1 MIDVASLACRSCITV
16 YARRRLCAGCSLPKS
31 TTARSQHSR
40 LGRIVRLYGQ
50 QPAAKTRHN
59 TGPHS
64 TVACSM
70 SPSQRLLSISY
81 RFVWLA
87 LLMAASRSSLNT
99 GHSHERQNVAQ
110 TDTLNKGITESC
122 HYPLWPYVPRL
133 DSWVENGAAFCSKSL
148 HRKHSAY
155 SESVSWSAQFYTNS
169 SERGSQNSPN
179 RSRVF
184 LLTNRQTNA
193 TKP

>member
-64 TVACSM
+64 TLACST
-70 SPSQRLLSISY
+70 SPRRRLSISY
-81 RFVWLA
+81 RFVA
-87 LLMAASRSSLNT
+87 SAADVGGQQIVTQHMANW
-99 GHSHERQNVAQ
+99 AQ
-110 TDTLNKGITESC
+110 
-122 HYPLWPYVPRL
+122 
-133 DSWVENGAAFCSKSL
+133 SWVAACRTVGRRSYAIFSWESREICKRRFSKGNFNL
-148 HRKHSAY
+148 ARFFKIEQVA
-155 SESVSWSAQFYTNS
+155 V
-169 SERGSQNSPN
+169 R
-179 RSRVF
+179 
-184 LLTNRQTNA
+184 
-193 TKP
+193 